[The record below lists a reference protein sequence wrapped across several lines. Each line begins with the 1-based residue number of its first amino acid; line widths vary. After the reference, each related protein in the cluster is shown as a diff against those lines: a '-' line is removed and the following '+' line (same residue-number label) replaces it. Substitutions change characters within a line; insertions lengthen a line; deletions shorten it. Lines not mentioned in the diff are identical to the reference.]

1 MLKSTD
7 ITTASFAI
15 TKFREGYEQAEVDAL
30 LDSATAALAAWESQ
44 GVATLS
50 SEDVNAHKFQTTKFG
65 NGYDQD
71 QVDDLLDQLVAALA
85 EHESAVPEAAEV
97 AVAAEVPEVPAVR
110 AAPEVP
116 AVRAPAAPAAAPALL
131 RASTL
136 PDKSFT
142 TTRFKE
148 GYSVAGVD
156 DFLAAVRAVIADH
169 ERGTEGSPALSGDD
183 VVNVRFTPTKFKRGY
198 NQGEVDDYLDQIVV
212 TLRHYEQAAAA
223 R

>member
-7 ITTASFAI
+7 ITTAEFAI

-30 LDSATAALAAWESQ
+30 LDRATTALAAWESR
-44 GVATLS
+44 GAAALS
-50 SEDVNAHKFQTTKFG
+50 SAEVNAHTFPTTKFG

-71 QVDDLLDQLVAALA
+71 QVDDLLDRVVAALA
-85 EHESAVPEAAEV
+85 EYENAVPEVEAAE
-97 AVAAEVPEVPAVR
+97 
-110 AAPEVP
+110 APV
-116 AVRAPAAPAAAPALL
+116 APAAAVAPADAPALL

-136 PDKSFT
+136 PDKTFT
-142 TTRFKE
+142 TTRFRE

-156 DFLAAVRAVIADH
+156 DFLAAARAVIADY
-169 ERGTEGSPALSGDD
+169 ERGATGVAALSGDD

-212 TLRHYEQAAAA
+212 TLRHYEQAAGA

>member
-30 LDSATAALAAWESQ
+30 LDSATAALAAWESRR
-44 GVATLS
+44 VATLS

-71 QVDDLLDQLVAALA
+71 QVDDLLDKLVAALA
-85 EHESAVPEAAEV
+85 EHESAVREAAPEAVPEAAKV
-97 AVAAEVPEVPAVR
+97 AVAAE
-110 AAPEVP
+110 APEVP
-116 AVRAPAAPAAAPALL
+116 EAPAAPTATPALL

-136 PDKSFT
+136 PDKSFS

-156 DFLAAVRAVIADH
+156 DFLAAVRAVIADY
-169 ERGTEGSPALSGDD
+169 ERGSEGAPALSGDD

-212 TLRHYEQAAAA
+212 TLRHYEQAAGP

>member
-30 LDSATAALAAWESQ
+30 LDSATAALAAWESR

-85 EHESAVPEAAEV
+85 EHESAVREAVPEAAKV
-97 AVAAEVPEVPAVR
+97 AVAAEVPEVPEVR
-110 AAPEVP
+110 AAP
-116 AVRAPAAPAAAPALL
+116 AAPTAAPALL

-156 DFLAAVRAVIADH
+156 DFLAAVRAVIAGY
-169 ERGTEGSPALSGDD
+169 ERGTEGAPALSGDD

-212 TLRHYEQAAAA
+212 TLRHYEQAADP